1 MTHLSST
8 QQFLDYVH
16 HTLTP
21 ESKTSVLEKHY
32 DTIKREMQRSG
43 TWKEHARLL
52 DVGCGHGLYAE
63 FWHARGMHVT
73 GIDLDPKLIAH
84 ASERAQENKWA
95 IRYETGNAG
104 HLPFPDRSFDIVYT
118 NSLLEHVSDWER
130 CLVEWV
136 RVLAPGG
143 LLWVETTNVLCPRQG
158 EFRWLPFYSW
168 WPKALKDVV
177 VRLALG
183 PFPALANY
191 TPCPA
196 LHWFSFFQLEKF
208 LTDRG
213 LSVRDRFDCLDLGR
227 VGRAKRLVRNL
238 AVSNRLARRIAYL
251 LISPLVVLA
260 TRPTASMSECSLV
273 KS

>member
-8 QQFLDYVH
+8 QQYLDYVH

-21 ESKTSVLEKHY
+21 ESKVSVLEKHY
-32 DTIKREMQRSG
+32 DTINREMQRSG

-52 DVGCGHGLYAE
+52 DVGCGHGLYSE
-63 FWHARGMHVT
+63 FWHSRGMHVT
-73 GIDLDPKLIAH
+73 GIDFDASHIAY
-84 ASERAQENKWA
+84 ASERARAHNWS
-95 IRYETGNAG
+95 IRYETGSADR
-104 HLPFPDRSFDIVYT
+104 LPFADRSFDIVYA
-118 NSLLEHVSDWER
+118 NSLLEHVEDWEC
-130 CLVEWV
+130 CLTDWI

-143 LLWVETTNVLCPRQG
+143 LLWVETTNILCPRQG
-158 EFRWLPFYSW
+158 EFRWLPFYRW
-168 WPKALKDVV
+168 WPGLLKGIA
-177 VRLALG
+177 VRLARG
-183 PFPALANY
+183 PLPALANY

-208 LTDRG
+208 LSDRG
-213 LSVRDRFDCLDLGR
+213 LSVRDRFDCLDVDK

-238 AVSNRLARRIAYL
+238 AVSNRLARRAAYL
-251 LISPLVVLA
+251 LLSPLVVLA